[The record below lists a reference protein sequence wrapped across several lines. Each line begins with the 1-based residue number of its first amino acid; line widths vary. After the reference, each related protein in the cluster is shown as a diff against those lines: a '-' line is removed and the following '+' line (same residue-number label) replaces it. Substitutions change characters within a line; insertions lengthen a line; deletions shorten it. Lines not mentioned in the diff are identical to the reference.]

1 MSASYSCSERYTK
14 PGLGGVYG
22 ADSPATALAEVNHYK
37 VDLSNRELISKD
49 VTLNSVLDLTDP
61 QVREQLGVSLSD
73 ITGNSYDATH
83 RLGDWASDNG
93 YDGILAPS
101 ARDASGANLI

>member
-1 MSASYSCSERYTK
+1 MCDALGLQPCTKPAGKRMSMRVYRHEQPDRLDTTWSTHKWNVGSNHRYTK

-61 QVREQLGVSLSD
+61 QVRE
-73 ITGNSYDATH
+73 
-83 RLGDWASDNG
+83 
-93 YDGILAPS
+93 
-101 ARDASGANLI
+101 